1 MPKRGAA
8 FGKRMGKADYKGP
21 ARPRKKAGEERK
33 KGGRKARKRQEK
45 GQNREIY
52 EKIMI

>member
-1 MPKRGAA
+1 VSLSVKEWAKPIIKGLQNPAKRQVKS
-8 FGKRMGKADYKGP
+8 GKKV
-21 ARPRKKAGEERK
+21 
-33 KGGRKARKRQEK
+33 GRKARKRQEK

>member
-8 FGKRMGKADYKGP
+8 FGKRMGKADYKGS
-21 ARPRKKAGEERK
+21 ARSRKKAGEERE

-45 GQNREIY
+45 GRT
-52 EKIMI
+52 EKFMKKL

>member
-8 FGKRMGKADYKGP
+8 FGKRMGKADYKGS
-21 ARPRKKAGEERK
+21 ARSRKKAGEERK

-45 GQNREIY
+45 GRT
-52 EKIMI
+52 EKFMKKL

>member
-8 FGKRMGKADYKGP
+8 FGKRMGKADYKGS
-21 ARPRKKAGEERK
+21 ARSRKKAGEERE